1 MTLFPPHPPV
11 LGPQLGAGLL
21 ERGPARPGCSAR
33 CARPADSDSR
43 RIGASRRFGDYESAR
58 FGDTADPAAVC
69 RRCRRRG
76 GLPGCRRAAPVTPR
90 ARVLGNGRG
99 ALGRATLHAGAAAS
113 AAMPGKPRRRR
124 SSCDVRNGAGAAE
137 AAPRGVGASRR
148 EWAVPIRSCRPRQ
161 THFRQPQPGTRK
173 LAHLGLLRPAPGPL
187 GRFEALKS
195 ACRPSAGTRA
205 PPPRRALAFR
215 PRRAPTACCGWLP
228 ARVRRHGNPYRPWRE
243 YRDLGWTKKGQ

>member
-1 MTLFPPHPPV
+1 MRAPCRFRFTPNRR
-11 LGPQLGAGLL
+11 
-21 ERGPARPGCSAR
+21 ESAVR
-33 CARPADSDSR
+33 RL
-43 RIGASRRFGDYESAR
+43 RIGAIRRYGRSSRCVPSLPPPRRAARMSKGSA
-58 FGDTADPAAVC
+58 GHAAGPSAGEWKG
-69 RRCRRRG
+69 RLGARDAACRRRRISG
-76 GLPGCRRAAPVTPR
+76 DAGQAPATPQQLRRPQWR
-90 ARVLGNGRG
+90 GR
-99 ALGRATLHAGAAAS
+99 RTSCAAAALWCS
-113 AAMPGKPRRRR
+113 
-124 SSCDVRNGAGAAE
+124 
-137 AAPRGVGASRR
+137 GVGASRPAR
-148 EWAVPIRSCRPRQ
+148 AAPIRSGRPRQ